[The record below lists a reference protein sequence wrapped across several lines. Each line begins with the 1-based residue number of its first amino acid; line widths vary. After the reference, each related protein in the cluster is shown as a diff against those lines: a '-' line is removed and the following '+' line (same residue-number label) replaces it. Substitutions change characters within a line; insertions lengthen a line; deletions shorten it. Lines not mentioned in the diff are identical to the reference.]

1 MATDLVTG
9 GALLPKAPQA
19 LEANAS
25 ARSQQTMPT
34 DQSQSAQVL
43 QALRQREMLNNVS
56 SDTMPLSPGTLFQT
70 GGVDQRAF
78 HYPGVTLPPELLAQL
93 QEQRMG

>member
-1 MATDLVTG
+1 MPCLY
-9 GALLPKAPQA
+9 LP
-19 LEANAS
+19 
-25 ARSQQTMPT
+25 ARCFK
-34 DQSQSAQVL
+34 
-43 QALRQREMLNNVS
+43 R
-56 SDTMPLSPGTLFQT
+56 

>member
-1 MATDLVTG
+1 
-9 GALLPKAPQA
+9 
-19 LEANAS
+19 
-25 ARSQQTMPT
+25 
-34 DQSQSAQVL
+34 
-43 QALRQREMLNNVS
+43 
-56 SDTMPLSPGTLFQT
+56 LFQT